1 MPSARRHASPSL
13 FAPVTPG
20 TWSLCRLSAR
30 CLHLWLSKPWTL
42 HTFHR
47 THAYI
52 ANHMALTY
60 RNCVNPLGVD
70 TWKRAARSAKA
81 STWRSCAPFARSVS
95 DRPTSVSEPATTTL
109 PPMYGSGRV
118 CLCMH
123 VVFVHVVFALRTL
136 APPLFVCTHTPP
148 HAPHPTAA
156 ITHARPPG
164 RQEEE
169 QAIFFSE
176 LMSMGF
182 TDEQIKMAVLVAE
195 TPDEIMEILMSQAG
209 GGGGDDGW

>member
-1 MPSARRHASPSL
+1 MPSAPRHASPSL

-20 TWSLCRLSAR
+20 TWSLLFAPVVEQAMDIADISSHACIHCKSHCTDLSQPR
-30 CLHLWLSKPWTL
+30 EPIGRRYLEEGGKV
-42 HTFHR
+42 R
-47 THAYI
+47 QGV
-52 ANHMALTY
+52 NMALLRAFCQVGVGSADVGVGTRDY
-60 RNCVNPLGVD
+60 NFTTDVREWPECVLCLNVVCI
-70 TWKRAARSAKA
+70 RA
-81 STWRSCAPFARSVS
+81 
-95 DRPTSVSEPATTTL
+95 
-109 PPMYGSGRV
+109 
-118 CLCMH
+118 
-123 VVFVHVVFALRTL
+123 VFALRTL